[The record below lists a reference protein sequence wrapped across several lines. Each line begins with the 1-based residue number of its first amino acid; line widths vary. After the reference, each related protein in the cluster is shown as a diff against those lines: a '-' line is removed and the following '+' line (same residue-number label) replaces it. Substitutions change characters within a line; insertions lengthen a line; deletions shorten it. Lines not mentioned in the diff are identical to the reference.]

1 MYYNPYLYF
10 VSPSHYPMLLA
21 NHPSPSPLPRQL
33 AMPTDIPFPSV
44 NTQKLKTS
52 AQRIPAILSQIRL
65 LTDKI
70 ASSEQFAHSLMNF
83 AQLSNKAEVDQLITS
98 TGITVKYETKFTP
111 DGIQIR
117 FIESGCCGL
126 TMNLSW

>member
-1 MYYNPYLYF
+1 
-10 VSPSHYPMLLA
+10 MLLA